1 MSTINITEAKTAD
14 LVAFYNLNIVRFPDG
29 TVIKKFA
36 DRKTAEKRVAD
47 LVEKIASH
55 FPDEE
60 TPEGTIPNPDG
71 DVEMDAAAEALENE
85 GGSQEGATTTN
96 LSEMPLDANGMVADG
111 APEEQ
116 EEDPEVA
123 ANRAAKSHSAF
134 NVLQTTLAALNE
146 ANERAKS
153 EGTKPV
159 VKSSSSKASNSDG
172 VAASWV
178 DSDIR
183 AARLTRDGV
192 EVNLDGNSV
201 GIFKSTRE
209 AFRALR
215 LPDNKHIRFRLKLKE
230 SHRDQGEGATFEHN
244 GKKYV
249 FTIVQVAE

>member
-47 LVEKIASH
+47 LVEKIAAH
-55 FPDEE
+55 FPEEE

-71 DVEMDAAAEALENE
+71 ATEGDVEMDGSPLNLEPSDQPTDEERAAAEALENE
-85 GGSQEGATTTN
+85 G
-96 LSEMPLDANGMVADG
+96 G

-230 SHRDQGEGATFEHN
+230 AHRDQGEGATFEHN